1 MFNFG
6 LNLFLLFFPMKR
18 PVVRMNDVQ
27 MTAAC
32 VALDRIDQANLTW
45 VRIAGD
51 FVYTNQTGLLV
62 LLFVAAI
69 FCDACKPVVPKLVQA
84 VTQMKVAI
92 MSY

>member
-32 VALDRIDQANLTW
+32 VALDRIDQAHLTW

-62 LLFVAAI
+62 LLFVAAV
-69 FCDACKPVVPKLVQA
+69 FVMPADQWFPNLFKPLPKWR
-84 VTQMKVAI
+84 
-92 MSY
+92 

>member
-1 MFNFG
+1 MFNFD

-62 LLFVAAI
+62 LLFVAAV
-69 FCDACKPVVPKLVQA
+69 FVMPADQWFPNLFKPLPKWR
-84 VTQMKVAI
+84 
-92 MSY
+92 